1 MKKLIF
7 INIIL
12 LFFTINTYSQI
23 IKGTVYDINN
33 KRLPGV
39 TIKWINTSEG
49 TLTDNNG
56 NFQLSSENIN
66 DKRIIVS
73 YLGYENDTANVSGT
87 PLVEIKL
94 SRPVTTDVIEVE
106 EHMNSSYIRNI
117 DTKTEIITQM
127 ELKKDACCDL
137 SGCFG
142 KNASVDVAVT
152 DILTNTKE
160 LKVLGL
166 DGEYTQIL
174 VDNLPLVTG
183 LNSKYSVTSIP
194 GTLIDKITISKGSNS
209 VIQGYESISGIMNV
223 LLKDYHSSE
232 RLMVNGFMN
241 SMMEKQFNLNA
252 GQKFGEWNSLLAFQT
267 VQKSN
272 RIDEN
277 NDGFLDF
284 PLITRYML
292 FNKWNFGEDE
302 DDKTNVTIGAKYLN
316 EERIGGQKYFDKETN
331 TGSTDIYGQTVS
343 LDNAEIY
350 TRISHQLDSKKQF
363 KFFLSGMYFNQN
375 SYYGTTVYDGKQQ
388 NIYAN
393 LLYEFPV
400 LGNNYMRLGMS
411 YKYDEID
418 EGIRFLTAS
427 DKTYAGNYLKKESIP
442 GIYAETSADIIHE
455 KLSLIAGMRLDN
467 HNEYGL
473 VYTPRGLLRYQITDI
488 TVMRASFGTGF
499 RTVNLFNEYA
509 GHLASSKDIIVP
521 EKTDAERMVNFGID
535 LLQYF
540 SFGSFSGNVNLDFY
554 RTVFSSKLIPDYD
567 SDPHKIYLN
576 NVKNNAA
583 SNVFQIEFNIN
594 YLKNV
599 DFKFAYKYI
608 DLYYFENGFRK
619 EQPFNSKHRIVG
631 GLSLSTD
638 NNEWIFNTTY
648 QWFGKQKLPS
658 TALYPSQYRRPDYSG
673 TYVLV
678 NAQIT
683 KNFKNIELYA
693 GVENIFNFMQ
703 DNPIISPDN
712 PFGPFFDTSFVWGS
726 TRGREFYLGFRFKI
740 D

>member
-363 KFFLSGMYFNQN
+363 KFFLSGMYFKQN

-388 NIYAN
+388 NFYAN

>member
-388 NIYAN
+388 NFYAN

>member
-7 INIIL
+7 INIIF

-23 IKGTVYDINN
+23 IQGKVHGKNN
-33 KRLPGV
+33 ENLPGV
-39 TIKWINTSEG
+39 TIKWINTSIG

-56 NFQLSSENIN
+56 IFELSSENIS
-66 DKRIIVS
+66 DKRIVAS
-73 YLGYENDTANVSGT
+73 YLGYENDTVSVRDKSYIEIQ
-87 PLVEIKL
+87 LVK
-94 SRPVTTDVIEVE
+94 PVTTDIIVVE
-106 EHMNSSYIRNI
+106 EQRNSSYIQNI
-117 DTKTEIITQM
+117 DTKTEVITQM

-166 DGEYTQIL
+166 EGEYTQIL

-194 GTLIDKITISKGSNS
+194 GTLINKITISKGSNS

-232 RLMVNGFMN
+232 RLMANGFMN
-241 SMMEKQFNLNA
+241 SMLEKQFNLNA
-252 GQKFGEWNSLLAFQT
+252 GQKFGGWHSLLSFQT

-302 DDKTNVTIGAKYLN
+302 DDETNVTIGAKYLN
-316 EERIGGQKYFDKETN
+316 EERIGGQKNFDKETN
-331 TGSTDIYGQTVS
+331 LGGTDIYGQTVN

-350 TRISHQLDSKKQF
+350 LRISHKLDSKRQI
-363 KFFLSGMYFNQN
+363 KFFVSGMYFDQT

-388 NIYAN
+388 NIYTN
-393 LLYEFPV
+393 LMYEFPV
-400 LGNNYMRLGMS
+400 LGKNYLRLGMS

-418 EGIRFLTAS
+418 ENIRFLSAS

-442 GIYAETSADIIHE
+442 GVYAESSMELIHD

-467 HNEYGL
+467 HNKFGL
-473 VYTPRGLLRYQITDI
+473 IFTPRGLIRYQITDI

-499 RTVNLFNEYA
+499 RSVNIFNEYSN
-509 GHLASSKDIIVP
+509 HLASSKDIILP
-521 EKTDAERMVNFGID
+521 DEQDAERMYNFGFD

-540 SFGSFSGNVNLDFY
+540 SLGSFSGNLNLDFY

-567 SDPHKIYLN
+567 SDPFKIYLN
-576 NVKNNAA
+576 NVKNNSA
-583 SNVFQIEFNIN
+583 SNVFQIEFNVN

-599 DFKFAYKYI
+599 DFKLAYKYI
-608 DLYYFENGFRK
+608 DLYYFENGVRK
-619 EQPFNSKHRIVG
+619 EQPYNSKHRIVG
-631 GLSLSTD
+631 GLSLNTN

-648 QWFGKQKLPS
+648 QWFGKQRLPS
-658 TALYPSQYRRPDYSG
+658 TDLYPSQYQRPENSD
-673 TYVLV
+673 TYILV
-678 NAQIT
+678 NAQLT

-703 DNPIISPDN
+703 DNPIISPEN
-712 PFGPFFDTSFVWGS
+712 PFGPYFDTSFVWGP
-726 TRGREFYLGFRFKI
+726 TKGREFYLGFRFRI
-740 D
+740 E

>member
-106 EHMNSSYIRNI
+106 EHLNSSYIRNI

-363 KFFLSGMYFNQN
+363 KFFLSGMYFKQN

-388 NIYAN
+388 NFYAN

>member
-1 MKKLIF
+1 
-7 INIIL
+7 
-12 LFFTINTYSQI
+12 
-23 IKGTVYDINN
+23 
-33 KRLPGV
+33 
-39 TIKWINTSEG
+39 
-49 TLTDNNG
+49 
-56 NFQLSSENIN
+56 
-66 DKRIIVS
+66 
-73 YLGYENDTANVSGT
+73 
-87 PLVEIKL
+87 
-94 SRPVTTDVIEVE
+94 
-106 EHMNSSYIRNI
+106 
-117 DTKTEIITQM
+117 
-127 ELKKDACCDL
+127 
-137 SGCFG
+137 
-142 KNASVDVAVT
+142 
-152 DILTNTKE
+152 
-160 LKVLGL
+160 
-166 DGEYTQIL
+166 
-174 VDNLPLVTG
+174 
-183 LNSKYSVTSIP
+183 
-194 GTLIDKITISKGSNS
+194 
-209 VIQGYESISGIMNV
+209 
-223 LLKDYHSSE
+223 
-232 RLMVNGFMN
+232 
-241 SMMEKQFNLNA
+241 
-252 GQKFGEWNSLLAFQT
+252 
-267 VQKSN
+267 
-272 RIDEN
+272 
-277 NDGFLDF
+277 
-284 PLITRYML
+284 
-292 FNKWNFGEDE
+292 
-302 DDKTNVTIGAKYLN
+302 
-316 EERIGGQKYFDKETN
+316 
-331 TGSTDIYGQTVS
+331 
-343 LDNAEIY
+343 
-350 TRISHQLDSKKQF
+350 
-363 KFFLSGMYFNQN
+363 MYFNQN

>member
-73 YLGYENDTANVSGT
+73 YLGYENDTANVSGA

-363 KFFLSGMYFNQN
+363 KFFLSGMYFKQN

-388 NIYAN
+388 NFYAN